1 MENLTRD
8 SNLEKASDRFDA
20 LDFLTRSWNAL
31 DASTAS
37 SFGPIKRAFHCSQI
51 YPLARATRSAAR
63 RSWSSRSNRS
73 GEELEASF
81 GIQTKGKK
89 LLLLNTIDLSEASIV
104 RWFWT
109 VPLFDRTVNWFSI
122 PAVDLNWY
130 FPFEFWTFIPATF
143 CLIYDFTS
151 FLAVD
156 DCHFVHRDLQCG
168 VFISST
174 FKLVD

>member
-104 RWFWT
+104 R
-109 VPLFDRTVNWFSI
+109 
-122 PAVDLNWY
+122 
-130 FPFEFWTFIPATF
+130 
-143 CLIYDFTS
+143 
-151 FLAVD
+151 
-156 DCHFVHRDLQCG
+156 
-168 VFISST
+168 
-174 FKLVD
+174 